1 MSATVTGYPMTVSV
15 EAPDRFQRIQILL
28 RIFVYWA
35 IMYLPMGFVLFS
47 APVVSAVLISQRG
60 GKGFLENYGALYE
73 KALCFVLGTYAWLYY
88 ATDEFPRWGGDGA
101 CKVRVRPKGE
111 PGMFSALSRYVTVA
125 PHVVVIWL
133 LFIFAVILGLVG
145 VFTVL
150 FWGRVPSFVRRF
162 ELAFVAYNG
171 RTLAYYVSLVDDYPP
186 FTLRT
191 NP

>member
-1 MSATVTGYPMTVSV
+1 MSAAVTGYPVTFSV
-15 EAPDRFQRIQILL
+15 EAPHRFQRIQILL

-35 IMYLPMGFVLFS
+35 IIYLPIGFALFS
-47 APVVSAVLISQRG
+47 APVLSAVLISQRG
-60 GKGFLENYGALYE
+60 GKGFLETYSTLYE
-73 KALCFVLGTYAWLYY
+73 RPLCFVLGIYAWLYY
-88 ATDEFPRWGGDGA
+88 ATDEFPRWDGEGGF
-101 CKVRVRPKGE
+101 KVRVRPKGE
-111 PGMFSALSRYVTVA
+111 PGVGSALLRYVTVM

-133 LFIFAVILGLVG
+133 LFVIAVIFGLVG

-150 FWGRVPSFVRRF
+150 FWGRVPRFVHRF

-186 FTLRT
+186 FTLST